1 MSESDKRVVNYKNG
15 ARIIPTFLTLVTL
28 CFISAQSASAAK
40 TLKRETLDVPA
51 TGEVGLE
58 IEARAPG
65 ASWERPQAEA
75 AALRVTIDGQYQQD
89 LTLFG
94 GEQAMN
100 YRISL
105 GNLEKGKHQLEIALN
120 PDRSAPRTQDAE
132 VLNLH
137 AIFPVSDTKAYSEE
151 DLNALR
157 YSPVLFAR
165 ANSIDRFTDIPLLMY
180 YEIEHPAAERTLIRY
195 TVIFTNEDGGTP
207 SAALMARWGRATDIE
222 WVYQVVLEGG
232 RIVEETYQGVD
243 HETKPFK
250 GQRTM
255 GTHPLLA
262 DASDNNNFSDQA
274 CSSVRVALFPQ
285 KADMTKASRESVM
298 DMAPWT
304 YRIMAE
310 ELVRERRIT
319 SDPREVSQI
328 ADPRDYLYIE
338 ASSEQ
343 QGTSVAFDATLND
356 GKVIT
361 SDFGDARLRI
371 DRSGIF
377 RSAIRLPHGTPAD
390 GISQVAMRCTPTSK
404 PSETRAC
411 KNASVRK
418 VLMLDE
424 NYNPHVIGLK
434 RAEAKDLR
442 AGETAV
448 YGRE

>member
-1 MSESDKRVVNYKNG
+1 MK
-15 ARIIPTFLTLVTL
+15 
-28 CFISAQSASAAK
+28 
-40 TLKRETLDVPA
+40 
-51 TGEVGLE
+51 
-58 IEARAPG
+58 
-65 ASWERPQAEA
+65 
-75 AALRVTIDGQYQQD
+75 
-89 LTLFG
+89 
-94 GEQAMN
+94 

-132 VLNLH
+132 VLGLH
-137 AIFPVSDTKAYSEE
+137 TLFPVSDTKAYSAE

-157 YSPVLFAR
+157 YSPVLYAR
-165 ANSIDRFTDIPLLMY
+165 ANSIDRFTDVPLLMY
-180 YEIEHPAAERTLIRY
+180 YEVEHPAAERTLIRY

-222 WVYQVVLEGG
+222 WVYEVVLEGS
-232 RIVEETYQGVD
+232 RIVEETYQGVE

-250 GQRTM
+250 GQRIM
-255 GTHPLLA
+255 GAHPLLA

-285 KADMTKASRESVM
+285 KADMTIASRESVM

-319 SDPREVSQI
+319 SDPTQVSQI

-343 QGTSVAFDATLND
+343 QGTAVAFDATLAD
-356 GKVIT
+356 GKVIQ

-377 RSAIRLPHGTPAD
+377 RSAIRLPHRTPASSL
-390 GISQVAMRCTPTSK
+390 SQVTMRCTPTSK
-404 PSETRAC
+404 PSEARAC
-411 KNASVRK
+411 RGASIRK

-424 NYNPHVIGLK
+424 NYIPRAIELK
-434 RAEAKDLR
+434 GAEAKDLR